1 MGGEPPPD
9 DLTPGQPQGAPEP
22 PRVPEPAPL
31 FGPPALFGQPVA
43 PPPQPAIPATI
54 GGNRLRWIA
63 FAAGLLGLVLGATAI
78 RCAALLSGRIDPDLV
93 STPELEAFGT
103 VANMT
108 RLALIVVGIAAA
120 VAGSRWAARMQRS
133 LALLGDDRPLSAPA
147 HRTARVAIAL
157 ALVGLVLVVV
167 GTLIPLVA
175 PGRDPARVGWVVV
188 AIGALLLPIAAGLSI
203 WLIGDIERREA
214 LQIHARCP
222 WLPIPGDR
230 DRRWPIAAMAALAVI
245 AIVPPSLDVPYLT
258 SDRVCRAAELE
269 CRWVLVQADQVAN
282 DPRGATRLLH
292 YGLHRATGTRQG
304 TLVIATGGPGIS
316 GIAYADATVRALD
329 PRLIESLDIVLFDT
343 RGVGDSDYVDC
354 PVASERYQSALWFD
368 AVAAVIDDFV
378 SACIG
383 ETGVDPA
390 RLAEFGSVQLAEDIE
405 TIRRDLGVERIA
417 LYAESYGTVAA
428 QRYVVAHPEHVSA
441 LILDGAIDI
450 AQPTDATWIEATR
463 GFDDVLQRTLGACA
477 STSGCRFHDASV
489 WNNVIGSLEGGTV
502 SASYAD
508 VDGEVTDWPLTAEAA
523 RDTLIDAMY
532 DRVGRMLTLRA
543 LTAAEAG
550 DWVPLARMV
559 YSGFGPY
566 VMSRN
571 ASDFAYYATSC
582 ADRFVGAPD
591 TDTAQYLAWLARSP
605 FASSPAGSVYLSSAA
620 CHAWPL
626 PPGTTPPVAVPST
639 ADFPVLILAA
649 TGDPI
654 TPAAHGRRIYERYR
668 LIADTYLIETR
679 DGPHVT
685 FSRGWPCPDDLVID
699 LLVHGTR
706 PSEPR
711 TSCPGDIVAPY
722 LEFPDASGEQDPIAD
737 RARALDLE
745 LLAHPDYWAWDGS
758 APLAVGC
765 RYGGRIEVQAKADP
779 DDGVERIT
787 IDRCAVMRDEPM
799 SGTGTYRGLDEAEF
813 DIDSPRIEF
822 TYRIVG
828 TNRYTMDDTD
838 VSATWSGRYK
848 GRAYEGSR

>member
-1 MGGEPPPD
+1 MRASADPSP
-9 DLTPGQPQGAPEP
+9 L
-22 PRVPEPAPL
+22 PEPAPAL
-31 FGPPALFGQPVA
+31 PPPPPLFGQPVPA
-43 PPPQPAIPATI
+43 AIPPPPQPGIPATV
-54 GGNRLRWIA
+54 GGTRLRWIA
-63 FAAGLLGLVLGATAI
+63 FAAGVLGLILGATAV

-103 VANMT
+103 VAIIT
-108 RLALIVVGIAAA
+108 RLALLVVVIAGA
-120 VAGSRWAARMQRS
+120 VAGRRWADRMRRS
-133 LALLGDDRPLSAPA
+133 LALLGDERPLSAPA
-147 HRTARVAIAL
+147 RRTTQVAIAL
-157 ALVGLVLVVV
+157 GLIGLVLVVV
-167 GTLIPLVA
+167 GTLIPVLA
-175 PGRDPARVGWVVV
+175 SGRDPARIGWVVIAV
-188 AIGALLLPIAAGLSI
+188 GALLLPIAAGLSI

-214 LQIHARCP
+214 VQIHARCP
-222 WLPIPGDR
+222 WLPAPGER
-230 DRRWPIAAMAALAVI
+230 DRRWPIAAIAALAVV

-258 SDRVCRAAELE
+258 SDRVCRATELE

-292 YGLHRATGTRQG
+292 YGLHRATGTPQG

-329 PRLIESLDIVLFDT
+329 PRLVESLDIVLFDT

-354 PVASERYQSALWFD
+354 PVASERYQSTLWFD

-378 SACIG
+378 TACIG
-383 ETGVDPA
+383 ETGVDPG
-390 RLAEFGSVQLAEDIE
+390 RLAEFGSIQLAEDIE
-405 TIRRDLGVERIA
+405 TIRRDLGIERIA

-428 QRYVVAHPEHVSA
+428 QRYAVVHPEHVSA

-463 GFDDVLQRTLGACA
+463 GFDDVLQRTLRACA
-477 STSGCRFHDASV
+477 STTGCRFHDASV

-508 VDGEVTDWPLTAEAA
+508 VDGAVTDWPLTAEAA

-559 YSGFGPY
+559 YSGSGPY
-566 VMSRN
+566 FTSSI
-571 ASDFAYYATSC
+571 ASDFTYYATSC
-582 ADRFVGAPD
+582 ADRFVDGPD
-591 TDTAQYLAWLARSP
+591 TDAGQYLAWLARSP
-605 FASSPAGSVYLSSAA
+605 FATSPAGSVYLSSAA

-626 PPGTTPPVAVPST
+626 PPGTTPPVAVPGT

-654 TPAAHGRRIYERYR
+654 TPAAHGQRIFDRYR
-668 LIADTYLIETR
+668 SIADTYLIETR

-685 FSRGWPCPDDLVID
+685 FARGWACPDDLVID
-699 LLVHGTR
+699 LLIHGTR
-706 PSEPR
+706 PSQPR

-722 LEFPDASGEQDPIAD
+722 LEFPDTASGDPIAD
-737 RARALDLE
+737 RASALDLE

-779 DDGVERIT
+779 DDRTEHIT
-787 IDRCAVMRDEPM
+787 IDRCAVVRDEPM

-813 DIDSPRIEF
+813 DVESPRIEF

-828 TNRYTMDDTD
+828 ANRYTMDDAGI
-838 VSATWSGRYK
+838 SATWSGRYQ